1 MGSSNLTQKALT
13 VNKEWNLLIS
23 PDSDEEINKKI
34 IDLSSPLLTKEAK
47 KSLSDEMYAPIDV
60 SELNSKNIY
69 YIIRENSMSELFDEN
84 RFSSLFEPYS
94 RIYMMEKKRYDN
106 YMKSLND

>member
-1 MGSSNLTQKALT
+1 MWL
-13 VNKEWNLLIS
+13 W
-23 PDSDEEINKKI
+23 DEINKKI